1 MSLYRYFKIAFFTF
15 VLLAISLLQPKSDV
29 KAQLAACACDKWTMI
44 SSYEPNNSPP
54 GYYTVGVCNEPG
66 YDCSSPTCGPG
77 TYPCNRASDGGCCPQ
92 DVPTPDTG
100 GGSGNPPTTG
110 CTGSCPCTGCVTNT
124 TCSQTPP
131 TNLASV
137 SVSATSANLSWTP
150 GAAAG
155 SAPYQ
160 ALYVSTNSDPQ
171 VGCAGSGGGTAVC
184 PVRHDSSTTALPSTQ
199 NGYSIVNLLAPNTL
213 YYWTVMNIQNADCW
227 SAVNSNTTGDNIVS
241 SCTVSPSSMT
251 LVVGTSQILTSSLTS
266 GNGISQV
273 TFTSNGPAFAS
284 VSPASDSSYSFQTT
298 VTGVSATSPSTTI
311 TENVYTAGVLA
322 CTQNSTVVVTNPD
335 PWWQVKDSDVTS
347 NSSID
352 SDVPTGQY
360 FSTAGSGGYPG
371 IPSYFSSTNL
381 TTSNASS
388 VGWLAQSGV
397 ASPKVYDYQY
407 FNNQI
412 PDDTL
417 ISNLGSG
424 TLDQAAID
432 ANTSPSHGFYWYKYT
447 GAISGLDL
455 NVNTAIN
462 IGAKKVIILV
472 DSANFNVAAP
482 ITLTDGQGMFMVVVG
497 KDSSDAKGNITVNP
511 ALGGNPYDLEG
522 IYIADGTFNTGVAAT
537 QLKVRGT
544 VVGYEG
550 INLQRD
556 LGSDNTTTPAE
567 IFEYAPD
574 QILLFS
580 SNLGI
585 RRINWK
591 EVAP

>member
-1 MSLYRYFKIAFFTF
+1 M
-15 VLLAISLLQPKSDV
+15 
-29 KAQLAACACDKWTMI
+29 
-44 SSYEPNNSPP
+44 
-54 GYYTVGVCNEPG
+54 
-66 YDCSSPTCGPG
+66 
-77 TYPCNRASDGGCCPQ
+77 
-92 DVPTPDTG
+92 
-100 GGSGNPPTTG
+100 
-110 CTGSCPCTGCVTNT
+110 
-124 TCSQTPP
+124 TCSQTAP
-131 TNLASV
+131 TGLAST
-137 SVSATSANLSWTP
+137 STSATSATLTWTP
-150 GAAAG
+150 GTGGA
-155 SAPYQ
+155 YQ
-160 ALYVSTNSDPQ
+160 SLWVSTNSDPQ
-171 VGCAGSGGGTAVC
+171 AGCAGSQGGTATC
-184 PVRHDSSTTALPSTQ
+184 PVRKDAGTSPLDSAQ
-199 NGYSIVNLLAPNTL
+199 NTFTISNLLTPNTL
-213 YYWTVMNIQNADCW
+213 YHWAVQNVQDADCT
-227 SAVNSNTTGDNIVS
+227 STTYSQTTGDDIVS

-251 LVVGTSQILTSSLTS
+251 LLQGTSQTLTSDITS
-266 GNGISQV
+266 SNGIQQA
-273 TFTSNGPAFAS
+273 TFTTGGTNISINPAADAS
-284 VSPASDSSYSFQTT
+284 YPYQTLI
-298 VTGVSATSPSTTI
+298 TGLTPTTPTTTLTTNI
-311 TENVYTAGVLA
+311 YVTAGNIA
-322 CTQNSTVVVTNPD
+322 CSQNSTITVTQPG

-371 IPSYFSSTNL
+371 IPSYFTSTNL

-397 ASPKVYDYQY
+397 SSPKIYDYQY

-417 ISNLGSG
+417 ISNLSSG

-432 ANTSPSHGFYWYKYT
+432 ANTSPSYGFYWYKYT
-447 GAISGLDL
+447 GAVSGLDL

-462 IGAKKVIILV
+462 IGTKKVIILV

-482 ITLTDGQGMFMVVVG
+482 ITLTDGQGMFMIVVG

-522 IYIADGTFNTGVAAT
+522 IYIADGTFSTGVAAT

-550 INLQRD
+550 ISLQRD
-556 LGSDNTTTPAE
+556 LGGSNFTTPAE
-567 IFEYAPD
+567 LFEYAPD

-580 SNLGI
+580 SNMGV